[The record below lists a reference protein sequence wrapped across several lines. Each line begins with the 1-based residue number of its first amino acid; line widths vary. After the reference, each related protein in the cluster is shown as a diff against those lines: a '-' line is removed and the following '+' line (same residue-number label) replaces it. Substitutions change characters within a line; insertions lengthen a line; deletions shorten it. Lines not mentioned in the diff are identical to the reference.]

1 MKPAPWLLLAPI
13 QKVICHT
20 YICNGAA
27 AACMHACPCPCRTQS
42 MSINL
47 ALPCP
52 DRCHPNTYNVGMLE
66 AVHVGCGRGGL
77 EAILVAELV
86 LLTHVDT
93 WIA

>member
-1 MKPAPWLLLAPI
+1 
-13 QKVICHT
+13 
-20 YICNGAA
+20 
-27 AACMHACPCPCRTQS
+27 